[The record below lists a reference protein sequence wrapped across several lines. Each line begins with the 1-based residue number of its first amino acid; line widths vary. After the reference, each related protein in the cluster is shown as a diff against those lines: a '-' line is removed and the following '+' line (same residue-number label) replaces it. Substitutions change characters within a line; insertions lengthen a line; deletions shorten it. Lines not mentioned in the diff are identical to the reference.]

1 MHRWIQIQIN
11 MKGIEKINIYS
22 LILWST
28 ILLENKTPMK
38 RRQLLFAFL
47 SIFTLS
53 ASIHAQQKRTLDP
66 GNMREGEHIEYCTQ
80 HKKQAELM
88 KNPAYVKAKELDDAE
103 FEMLSK
109 KGNAEKATIYKI
121 PVVFHVLH
129 MNGVENISDDQIM
142 DALYILNRDYR
153 KQNADTANV
162 HPDFA
167 GMPADIEVEFVLA
180 TKAPNGACFKGIT
193 RTYNAISYDGSNGDA
208 QVSAIVVG
216 NDVYQGQWPGNK
228 YMNVFICGEIG
239 GAAGYTTNPSGFSA
253 NNMTNGIW
261 VLHDYVGSIGT
272 SSVSTSRTL
281 THEVGHWLNLSHT
294 WGSNNNPGTAGS
306 CTGGGDQV
314 QDTPTCI
321 GVTACLLN
329 SNTCS
334 NDNAYWGFD
343 MRDNVENY
351 MDYSYCSKMFTQG
364 QRTRMRTAL
373 QSTNTGRAN
382 VWSAANLAAVG
393 ANGVVY
399 LCKAEFTADKT
410 TICTGDEISFSDDSY
425 NVANGWSWTIT
436 PATGWTYTNGTTAT
450 SQNPKVSFDTPGL
463 YTVKLTATDGTVSD
477 DEIKNNFIHVLNT
490 GASLPFWEG
499 FESYSSLANLQT
511 WDVYN
516 STTNN
521 AWTIE
526 STTGY
531 TGNQCAKLM
540 NFGQGTS
547 NVDELISSQID
558 LSTVPSTGT
567 VTLSFRYAYR
577 KVLAAD
583 FEYFKVF
590 ISGDCGAAWIQR
602 KTIQGNQLSSL
613 TSSTSWKPSA
623 QTDWV
628 TVHMTNVTSTYF
640 TDKFR
645 VKFRFEGEGGNNI
658 YLDDINLYNGSPS
671 NEIVTGIHEL
681 GFMANLELFPN
692 PADEELNVSFDLLN
706 SEDLTVSIYD
716 LSGKALQKHL
726 VKGKEGK
733 NLVMMTTD
741 QLAAGMYQLVLTSS
755 NGQKTL
761 PFMVK

>member
-1 MHRWIQIQIN
+1 
-11 MKGIEKINIYS
+11 MKKRH
-22 LILWST
+22 
-28 ILLENKTPMK
+28 LL
-38 RRQLLFAFL
+38 LSFL
-47 SIFTLS
+47 SVLTISMNAF
-53 ASIHAQQKRTLDP
+53 AQQKRVLDP
-66 GNMREGEHIEYCTQ
+66 GNMRQGETIEYCIQ

-109 KGNAEKATIYKI
+109 KGGSEKATIYKI

-129 MNGVENISDDQIM
+129 MNGVENITDEQIL
-142 DALYILNRDYR
+142 DALAILNRDYR

-167 GMPADIEVEFVLA
+167 GMPADIEIEFVLA
-180 TKAPNGACFKGIT
+180 TKAPNGTCFKGIT
-193 RTYNAISYDGSNGDA
+193 RTYNTISYDGSDGGN
-208 QVSAIVVG
+208 QVDAIVAG

-239 GAAGYTTNPSGFSA
+239 GAAGYTYNPSGFAA

-272 SSVSTSRTL
+272 SSVGTSRTL

-294 WGSNNNPGTAGS
+294 WGSNNNPGTATS
-306 CTGGGDQV
+306 CSGNGDQV

-321 GVTACLLN
+321 GVSACVLN

-343 MRDNVENY
+343 IRDNVENY

-382 VWSAANLAAVG
+382 LWTTANLAAVG
-393 ANGVVY
+393 ANGVLY

-410 TICTGDEISFSDDSY
+410 TICNGDEIAFSDDSY
-425 NVANGWSWTIT
+425 NVANSWTWTVT
-436 PATGWTYTNGTTAT
+436 PATGWSYSNGTSAT
-450 SQNPKVSFDTPGL
+450 SQNPTILFDTPGL
-463 YTVKLTATDGTVSD
+463 YTVQLTASDGTLSD
-477 DEIKNNFIHVLNT
+477 TEIKNNFIHVLNT
-490 GASLPFWEG
+490 AASLPFWEG
-499 FESYSSLANLQT
+499 FENYSSLSNIQEWEVFSSSA
-511 WDVYN
+511 
-516 STTNN
+516 NN

-531 TGNQCAKLM
+531 SGAKCAKLM
-540 NFGQGTS
+540 NFGQGAS
-547 NVDELISSQID
+547 NVDELTSSQID

-577 KVLAAD
+577 KVLTANY
-583 FEYFKVF
+583 EYLKVF
-590 ISGDCGAAWIQR
+590 ISGDCGADWIQR

-613 TSSTSWKPSA
+613 TSTTSWKPTS

-628 TVHMTNVTSTYF
+628 TVHMTNVTSNYF

-645 VKFRFEGEGGNNI
+645 VLFRFEGEGGNNI
-658 YLDDINLYNGSPS
+658 YIDDINLYNGGPS
-671 NEIVTGIHEL
+671 NELVTGIVEHSSISH
-681 GFMANLELFPN
+681 LEMFPN
-692 PADEELNVSFDLLN
+692 PADDELNVSFDLPN
-706 SEDLTVSIYD
+706 TDDLTISMID
-716 LSGKALQKHL
+716 LSGKVIQKHL
-726 VKGKEGK
+726 VKAKEGK
-733 NLVMMTTD
+733 NLVMMNT
-741 QLAAGMYQLVLTSS
+741 QELAAGMYQLVIASS

-761 PFMVK
+761 PFIVK

>member
-1 MHRWIQIQIN
+1 
-11 MKGIEKINIYS
+11 
-22 LILWST
+22 
-28 ILLENKTPMK
+28 LLENYIPMK
-38 RRQLLFAFL
+38 KRHLLLSFL
-47 SIFTLS
+47 SVLTISMNAF
-53 ASIHAQQKRTLDP
+53 AQQKRVLDP
-66 GNMREGEHIEYCTQ
+66 GNMRQGETIEYCIQ

-109 KGNAEKATIYKI
+109 KGGSEKATIYKI

-129 MNGVENISDDQIM
+129 MNGVENITDEQIL
-142 DALYILNRDYR
+142 DALAILNRDYR

-167 GMPADIEVEFVLA
+167 GMPADIEIEFVLA
-180 TKAPNGACFKGIT
+180 TKAPNGTCFKGIT
-193 RTYNAISYDGSNGDA
+193 RTYNTISYDGSDGGN
-208 QVSAIVVG
+208 QVDAIVAG

-239 GAAGYTTNPSGFSA
+239 GAAGYTYNPSGFAA

-272 SSVSTSRTL
+272 SSVGTSRTL

-294 WGSNNNPGTAGS
+294 WGSNNNPGTATS
-306 CTGGGDQV
+306 CSGNGDQV

-321 GVTACLLN
+321 GVSACVLN

-343 MRDNVENY
+343 IRDNVENY

-382 VWSAANLAAVG
+382 LWTTANLAAVG
-393 ANGVVY
+393 ANGVLY

-410 TICTGDEISFSDDSY
+410 TICNGDEIAFSDDSY
-425 NVANGWSWTIT
+425 NVANSWTWTVT
-436 PATGWTYTNGTTAT
+436 PATGWSYSNGTSAT
-450 SQNPKVSFDTPGL
+450 SQNPTILFDTPGL
-463 YTVKLTATDGTVSD
+463 YTVQLTASDGTLSD
-477 DEIKNNFIHVLNT
+477 TEIKNNFIHVLNT
-490 GASLPFWEG
+490 AASLPFWEG
-499 FESYSSLANLQT
+499 FENYSSLSNIQEWEVFSSSA
-511 WDVYN
+511 
-516 STTNN
+516 NN

-531 TGNQCAKLM
+531 SGAKCAKLM
-540 NFGQGTS
+540 NFGQGAS
-547 NVDELISSQID
+547 NVDELTSSQID

-577 KVLAAD
+577 KVLTANY
-583 FEYFKVF
+583 EYLKVF
-590 ISGDCGAAWIQR
+590 ISGDCGADWIQR

-613 TSSTSWKPSA
+613 TSTTSWKPTS

-628 TVHMTNVTSTYF
+628 TVHMTNVTSNYF

-645 VKFRFEGEGGNNI
+645 VLFRFEGEGGNNI
-658 YLDDINLYNGSPS
+658 YIDDINLYNGGPS
-671 NEIVTGIHEL
+671 NELVTGIVEHSSISH
-681 GFMANLELFPN
+681 LEMFPN
-692 PADEELNVSFDLLN
+692 PADDELNVSFDLPN
-706 SEDLTVSIYD
+706 TDDLTISMID
-716 LSGKALQKHL
+716 LSGKVIQKHL
-726 VKGKEGK
+726 VKAKEGK
-733 NLVMMTTD
+733 NLVMMNT
-741 QLAAGMYQLVLTSS
+741 QELAAGMYQLVIASS

-761 PFMVK
+761 PFIVK

>member
-1 MHRWIQIQIN
+1 M
-11 MKGIEKINIYS
+11 
-22 LILWST
+22 
-28 ILLENKTPMK
+28 LENYIPMK
-38 RRQLLFAFL
+38 KRHLLLSFL
-47 SIFTLS
+47 SVLTISMNAF
-53 ASIHAQQKRTLDP
+53 AQQKRVLDP
-66 GNMREGEHIEYCTQ
+66 GNMRQGETIEYCIQ

-109 KGNAEKATIYKI
+109 KGGSEKATIYKI

-129 MNGVENISDDQIM
+129 MNGVENITDEQIL
-142 DALYILNRDYR
+142 DALAILNRDYR

-167 GMPADIEVEFVLA
+167 GMPADIEIEFVLA
-180 TKAPNGACFKGIT
+180 TKAPNGTCFKGIT
-193 RTYNAISYDGSNGDA
+193 RTYNTISYDGSDGGN
-208 QVSAIVVG
+208 QVDAIVAG

-239 GAAGYTTNPSGFSA
+239 GAAGYTYNPSGFAA

-272 SSVSTSRTL
+272 SSVGTSRTL

-294 WGSNNNPGTAGS
+294 WGSNNNPGTATS
-306 CTGGGDQV
+306 CSGNGDQV

-321 GVTACLLN
+321 GVSACVLN

-343 MRDNVENY
+343 IRDNVENY

-382 VWSAANLAAVG
+382 LWTTANLAAVG
-393 ANGVVY
+393 ANGVLY

-410 TICTGDEISFSDDSY
+410 TICNGDEIAFSDDSY
-425 NVANGWSWTIT
+425 NVANSWTWTVT
-436 PATGWTYTNGTTAT
+436 PATGWSYSNGTSAT
-450 SQNPKVSFDTPGL
+450 SQNPTILFDTPGL
-463 YTVKLTATDGTVSD
+463 YTVQLTASDGTLSD
-477 DEIKNNFIHVLNT
+477 TEIKNNFIHVLNT
-490 GASLPFWEG
+490 AASLPFWEG
-499 FESYSSLANLQT
+499 FENYSSLSNIQEWEVFSSSA
-511 WDVYN
+511 
-516 STTNN
+516 NN

-531 TGNQCAKLM
+531 SGAKCAKLM
-540 NFGQGTS
+540 NFGQGAS
-547 NVDELISSQID
+547 NVDELTSSQID

-577 KVLAAD
+577 KVLTANY
-583 FEYFKVF
+583 EYLKVF
-590 ISGDCGAAWIQR
+590 ISGDCGADWIQR

-613 TSSTSWKPSA
+613 TSTTSWKPTS

-628 TVHMTNVTSTYF
+628 TVHMTNVTSNYF

-645 VKFRFEGEGGNNI
+645 VLFRFEGEGGNNI
-658 YLDDINLYNGSPS
+658 YIDDINLYNGGPS
-671 NEIVTGIHEL
+671 NELVTGIVEHSSISH
-681 GFMANLELFPN
+681 LEMFPN
-692 PADEELNVSFDLLN
+692 PADDELNVSFDLPN
-706 SEDLTVSIYD
+706 TDDLTISMID
-716 LSGKALQKHL
+716 LSGKVIQKHL
-726 VKGKEGK
+726 VKAKEGK
-733 NLVMMTTD
+733 NLVMMNT
-741 QLAAGMYQLVLTSS
+741 QELAAGMYQLVIASS

-761 PFMVK
+761 PFIVK

>member
-1 MHRWIQIQIN
+1 
-11 MKGIEKINIYS
+11 MKKRH
-22 LILWST
+22 
-28 ILLENKTPMK
+28 LL
-38 RRQLLFAFL
+38 LSFL
-47 SIFTLS
+47 SVLTISLNAF
-53 ASIHAQQKRTLDP
+53 AQQKRVLDP
-66 GNMREGEHIEYCTQ
+66 GNMRQGETIEYCTQ

-109 KGNAEKATIYKI
+109 KGGSEKATIYKI

-129 MNGVENISDDQIM
+129 MNGVENISDEQIM
-142 DALYILNRDYR
+142 DALAILNRDYR

-167 GMPADIEVEFVLA
+167 GMPADIEIEFVLA
-180 TKAPNGACFKGIT
+180 TKAPNGTCFKGIT
-193 RTYNAISYDGSNGDA
+193 RTYNTISYDGSVGNN
-208 QVSAIVVG
+208 QVDAIVAG

-228 YMNVFICGEIG
+228 YMNIFICGDIG
-239 GAAGYTTNPSGFSA
+239 GAAGYTFNPSGFAA
-253 NNMTNGIW
+253 NQMTNGIW

-272 SSVSTSRTL
+272 SSVGTSRTL

-294 WGSNNNPGTAGS
+294 WGSNNNPGTASS
-306 CTGGGDQV
+306 CSGNGDQV

-321 GVTACLLN
+321 GVSACLLN

-382 VWSAANLAAVG
+382 LWTTANLAAVG
-393 ANGVVY
+393 ANGVLY

-410 TICTGDEISFSDDSY
+410 TICNGDEIAFTDDSY
-425 NVANGWSWTIT
+425 NIANSWTWTVTPASGWS
-436 PATGWTYTNGTTAT
+436 YSNGTSAT
-450 SQNPKVSFDTPGL
+450 SQNPSIIFDTPGL
-463 YTVKLTATDGTVSD
+463 YTVQLTSSDGTLSD
-477 DEIKNNFIHVLNT
+477 TEIKNNFIHVLNT
-490 GASLPFWEG
+490 PASLPFWEG
-499 FESYSSLANLQT
+499 FEDYSSLSNIQE
-511 WDVYN
+511 WDVFT
-516 STTNN
+516 SSANN

-531 TGNQCAKLM
+531 SGAKCAKLM
-540 NFGQGTS
+540 NFGQGTA
-547 NVDELISSQID
+547 NIDELTSSQID
-558 LSTVPSTGT
+558 LSTIPSTGT

-577 KVLAAD
+577 KVLTANY
-583 FEYFKVF
+583 EYLKVF
-590 ISGDCGAAWIQR
+590 ISGDCGADWIQR

-613 TSSTSWKPSA
+613 TSTTSWKPAS

-628 TVHMTNVTSTYF
+628 TVHMTNVTNTYF

-658 YLDDINLYNGSPS
+658 YLDDINLYNGGPS
-671 NEIVTGIHEL
+671 NELVTGIVEHSSISH
-681 GFMANLELFPN
+681 LEMFPN
-692 PADEELNVSFDLLN
+692 PADDELNVSFDLPN
-706 SEDLTVSIYD
+706 SDDLTISMID
-716 LSGKALQKHL
+716 LSGKVIQKHL
-726 VKGKEGK
+726 VKAKVGK
-733 NLVMMTTD
+733 NLVMMNT
-741 QLAAGMYQLVLTSS
+741 QELAAGMYQLVMVSS

-761 PFMVK
+761 PFIVK

>member
-1 MHRWIQIQIN
+1 M
-11 MKGIEKINIYS
+11 
-22 LILWST
+22 
-28 ILLENKTPMK
+28 LENNTPMK
-38 RRQLLFAFL
+38 KRHLLLSFL
-47 SIFTLS
+47 SVLTISLNAF
-53 ASIHAQQKRTLDP
+53 AQQKRVLDP
-66 GNMREGEHIEYCTQ
+66 GNMRQGETIEYCTQ

-109 KGNAEKATIYKI
+109 KGGSEKATIYKI

-129 MNGVENISDDQIM
+129 MNGVENISDEQIM
-142 DALYILNRDYR
+142 DALAILNRDYR

-180 TKAPNGACFKGIT
+180 TKAPNGTCFKGIT
-193 RTYNAISYDGSNGDA
+193 RTYNTISYDGSVGNN
-208 QVSAIVVG
+208 QVDAIVAG

-228 YMNVFICGEIG
+228 YMNIFICGDIG
-239 GAAGYTTNPSGFSA
+239 GAAGYTFNPSGFAA
-253 NNMTNGIW
+253 NQMTNGIW

-272 SSVSTSRTL
+272 SSVGTSRTL

-294 WGSNNNPGTAGS
+294 WGSNNNPGTASS
-306 CTGGGDQV
+306 CSGNGDQV

-321 GVTACLLN
+321 GVSACLLN

-382 VWSAANLAAVG
+382 LWTTANLAAVG
-393 ANGVVY
+393 ANGVLY

-410 TICTGDEISFSDDSY
+410 TICNGDEIAFTDDSY
-425 NVANGWSWTIT
+425 NIANSWTWTVTPASGWS
-436 PATGWTYTNGTTAT
+436 YSNGTSAT
-450 SQNPKVSFDTPGL
+450 SQNPSIIFDTPGL
-463 YTVKLTATDGTVSD
+463 YTVQLTSSDGTLSD
-477 DEIKNNFIHVLNT
+477 TEIKNNFIHVLNT
-490 GASLPFWEG
+490 PASLPFWEG
-499 FESYSSLANLQT
+499 FEDYSSLSNIQE
-511 WDVYN
+511 WDVFT
-516 STTNN
+516 SSANN

-531 TGNQCAKLM
+531 SGAKCAKLM
-540 NFGQGTS
+540 NFGQGTA
-547 NVDELISSQID
+547 NIDELTSSQID
-558 LSTVPSTGT
+558 LSTIPSTGT

-577 KVLAAD
+577 KVLTANY
-583 FEYFKVF
+583 EYLKVF
-590 ISGDCGAAWIQR
+590 ISGDCGADWIQR

-613 TSSTSWKPSA
+613 TSTTSWKPAS

-628 TVHMTNVTSTYF
+628 TVHMTNVTNTYF

-658 YLDDINLYNGSPS
+658 YLDDINLYNGGPS
-671 NEIVTGIHEL
+671 NELVTGIVEHSSI
-681 GFMANLELFPN
+681 FHLEMFPN
-692 PADEELNVSFDLLN
+692 PADDELNVSFDLPN
-706 SEDLTVSIYD
+706 SDDLTISMID
-716 LSGKALQKHL
+716 LSGKVIQKHL
-726 VKGKEGK
+726 VKAKEGK
-733 NLVMMTTD
+733 NLVMMNT
-741 QLAAGMYQLVLTSS
+741 QELAAGMYQLVMVSS

-761 PFMVK
+761 PFIVK

>member
-1 MHRWIQIQIN
+1 M
-11 MKGIEKINIYS
+11 
-22 LILWST
+22 
-28 ILLENKTPMK
+28 LENNTPMK
-38 RRQLLFAFL
+38 KRHLLLSFL
-47 SIFTLS
+47 SVLTISLNAF
-53 ASIHAQQKRTLDP
+53 AQQKRVLDP
-66 GNMREGEHIEYCTQ
+66 GNMRQGETIEYCTQ

-109 KGNAEKATIYKI
+109 KGGSEKATIYKI

-129 MNGVENISDDQIM
+129 MNGVENISDEQIM
-142 DALYILNRDYR
+142 DALAILNRDYR

-167 GMPADIEVEFVLA
+167 GMPADIEIEFVLA
-180 TKAPNGACFKGIT
+180 TKAPNGTCFKGIT
-193 RTYNAISYDGSNGDA
+193 RTYNTISYDGSVGNNQVDA
-208 QVSAIVVG
+208 IIAG

-228 YMNVFICGEIG
+228 YMNIFICGDIG
-239 GAAGYTTNPSGFSA
+239 GAAGYTFNPSGFAA
-253 NNMTNGIW
+253 NQMTNGIW

-272 SSVSTSRTL
+272 SSVGTSRTL

-294 WGSNNNPGTAGS
+294 WGSNNNPGTASS
-306 CTGGGDQV
+306 CSGNGDQV

-321 GVTACLLN
+321 GVSACLLN

-382 VWSAANLAAVG
+382 LWTTANLAAVG
-393 ANGVVY
+393 ANGVLY

-410 TICTGDEISFSDDSY
+410 TICNGDEIAFTDDSY
-425 NVANGWSWTIT
+425 NIANSWTWTVTPASGWS
-436 PATGWTYTNGTTAT
+436 YSNGTSAT
-450 SQNPKVSFDTPGL
+450 SQNPSIIFDTPGL
-463 YTVKLTATDGTVSD
+463 YTVQLTSSDGTLSD
-477 DEIKNNFIHVLNT
+477 TEIKNNFIHVLNT
-490 GASLPFWEG
+490 PASLPFWEG
-499 FESYSSLANLQT
+499 FEDYSSLSNIQE
-511 WDVYN
+511 WDVFT
-516 STTNN
+516 SSANN

-531 TGNQCAKLM
+531 SGAKCAKLM
-540 NFGQGTS
+540 NFGQGTA
-547 NVDELISSQID
+547 NIDELTSSQID
-558 LSTVPSTGT
+558 LSSVPSTGT

-577 KVLAAD
+577 KVLTANY
-583 FEYFKVF
+583 EYLKVF
-590 ISGDCGAAWIQR
+590 ISGDCGADWIQR

-613 TSSTSWKPSA
+613 TSTTSWKPTS

-628 TVHMTNVTSTYF
+628 TVHMTNVTNTYF

-671 NEIVTGIHEL
+671 NELVTGIVEQSFISH
-681 GFMANLELFPN
+681 LEMFPN
-692 PADEELNVSFDLLN
+692 PADDELNVSFDLPN
-706 SEDLTVSIYD
+706 SDDLTISMID
-716 LSGKALQKHL
+716 LSGKVIQKHL
-726 VKGKEGK
+726 VKAKEGK
-733 NLVMMTTD
+733 NLVMMNT
-741 QLAAGMYQLVLTSS
+741 QELAAGMYQLVMVSS

-761 PFMVK
+761 PFIVK

>member
-1 MHRWIQIQIN
+1 M
-11 MKGIEKINIYS
+11 
-22 LILWST
+22 
-28 ILLENKTPMK
+28 LENYIPMK
-38 RRQLLFAFL
+38 KRHLLLSFL
-47 SIFTLS
+47 SVLTVSMNAF
-53 ASIHAQQKRTLDP
+53 AQQKRVLDP
-66 GNMREGEHIEYCTQ
+66 GNMRQGETIEYCIQ

-109 KGNAEKATIYKI
+109 KGGSEKATIYKI

-129 MNGVENISDDQIM
+129 MNGVENITDEQIL
-142 DALYILNRDYR
+142 DALAILNRDYR

-167 GMPADIEVEFVLA
+167 GMPADIEIEFVLA
-180 TKAPNGACFKGIT
+180 TKAPNGTCFKGIT
-193 RTYNAISYDGSNGDA
+193 RTYNTISYDGSDGGN
-208 QVSAIVVG
+208 QVDAIVAG

-239 GAAGYTTNPSGFSA
+239 GAAGYTYNPSGFAA

-272 SSVSTSRTL
+272 SSVGTSRTL

-294 WGSNNNPGTAGS
+294 WGSNNNPGTATS
-306 CTGGGDQV
+306 CSGNGDQV

-321 GVTACLLN
+321 GVSACVLN

-343 MRDNVENY
+343 IRDNVENY

-382 VWSAANLAAVG
+382 LWTTANLAAVG
-393 ANGVVY
+393 ANGVLY

-410 TICTGDEISFSDDSY
+410 TICNGDEIAFSDDSY
-425 NVANGWSWTIT
+425 NVANSWTWTVT
-436 PATGWTYTNGTTAT
+436 PATGWSYSNVTSAT
-450 SQNPKVSFDTPGL
+450 SQNPTILFDTPGL
-463 YTVKLTATDGTVSD
+463 YTVQLTASDGTLSD
-477 DEIKNNFIHVLNT
+477 TEIKNNFIHVLNT
-490 GASLPFWEG
+490 AASLPFWEG
-499 FESYSSLANLQT
+499 FENYSSLSNIQEWEVFSSSA
-511 WDVYN
+511 
-516 STTNN
+516 NN

-531 TGNQCAKLM
+531 SGAKCAKLM
-540 NFGQGTS
+540 NFGQGAS
-547 NVDELISSQID
+547 NVDELTSSQID

-577 KVLAAD
+577 KVLTANY
-583 FEYFKVF
+583 EYLKVF
-590 ISGDCGAAWIQR
+590 ISGDCGADWIQR

-613 TSSTSWKPSA
+613 TSTTSWKPTS

-628 TVHMTNVTSTYF
+628 TVHMTNVTSNYF

-645 VKFRFEGEGGNNI
+645 VLFRFEGEGGNNI
-658 YLDDINLYNGSPS
+658 YIDDINLYNGGPS
-671 NEIVTGIHEL
+671 NELVTGIVEHSSISH
-681 GFMANLELFPN
+681 LEMFPN
-692 PADEELNVSFDLLN
+692 PADDELNVSFDLPN
-706 SEDLTVSIYD
+706 TDDLTISMID
-716 LSGKALQKHL
+716 LSGKVIQKHL
-726 VKGKEGK
+726 VKAKEGK
-733 NLVMMTTD
+733 NLVMMNT
-741 QLAAGMYQLVLTSS
+741 QELAAGMYQLVIASS

-761 PFMVK
+761 PFIVK

>member
-1 MHRWIQIQIN
+1 M
-11 MKGIEKINIYS
+11 
-22 LILWST
+22 
-28 ILLENKTPMK
+28 LENNTPMK
-38 RRQLLFAFL
+38 KRHLLLSFL
-47 SIFTLS
+47 SVLTISLNAF
-53 ASIHAQQKRTLDP
+53 AQQKRVLDP
-66 GNMREGEHIEYCTQ
+66 GNMRQGETIEYCTQ

-109 KGNAEKATIYKI
+109 KGGSEKATIYKI

-129 MNGVENISDDQIM
+129 MNGVENISDEQIM
-142 DALYILNRDYR
+142 DALAILNRDYR

-180 TKAPNGACFKGIT
+180 TKAPNGTCFKGIT
-193 RTYNAISYDGSNGDA
+193 RTYNTISYDGSVGNN
-208 QVSAIVVG
+208 QVDAIVAG

-228 YMNVFICGEIG
+228 YMNIFICGDIG
-239 GAAGYTTNPSGFSA
+239 GAAGYTFNPSGFAA
-253 NNMTNGIW
+253 NQMTNGIW

-272 SSVSTSRTL
+272 SSVGTSRTL
-281 THEVGHWLNLSHT
+281 THEVGHWLNLSPT
-294 WGSNNNPGTAGS
+294 WGSNNNPGTASS
-306 CTGGGDQV
+306 CSGNGDQV

-321 GVTACLLN
+321 GVSACLLN

-382 VWSAANLAAVG
+382 LWTTANLAAVG
-393 ANGVVY
+393 ANGVLY

-410 TICTGDEISFSDDSY
+410 TICNGDEIAFTDDSY
-425 NVANGWSWTIT
+425 NIANSWTWTVTPASGWS
-436 PATGWTYTNGTTAT
+436 YSNGTSAT
-450 SQNPKVSFDTPGL
+450 SQNPSIIFDTPGL
-463 YTVKLTATDGTVSD
+463 YTVQLTSSDGTLSD
-477 DEIKNNFIHVLNT
+477 TEIKNNFIHVLNT
-490 GASLPFWEG
+490 PASLPFWEG
-499 FESYSSLANLQT
+499 FEDYSSLSNIQE
-511 WDVYN
+511 WDVFT
-516 STTNN
+516 SSANN

-531 TGNQCAKLM
+531 SGAKCAKLM
-540 NFGQGTS
+540 NFGQGTA
-547 NVDELISSQID
+547 NIDELTSSQID
-558 LSTVPSTGT
+558 LSTIPSTGT

-577 KVLAAD
+577 KVLTANY
-583 FEYFKVF
+583 EYLKVF
-590 ISGDCGAAWIQR
+590 ISGDCGADWIQR

-613 TSSTSWKPSA
+613 TSTTSWKPAS

-628 TVHMTNVTSTYF
+628 TVHMTNVTNTYF

-658 YLDDINLYNGSPS
+658 YLDDINLYNGGPS
-671 NEIVTGIHEL
+671 NELVTGIVEHSSI
-681 GFMANLELFPN
+681 FHLEMFPN
-692 PADEELNVSFDLLN
+692 PADDELNVSFDLPN
-706 SEDLTVSIYD
+706 SDDLTISMID
-716 LSGKALQKHL
+716 LSGKVIQKHL
-726 VKGKEGK
+726 VKAKEGK
-733 NLVMMTTD
+733 NLVMMNT
-741 QLAAGMYQLVLTSS
+741 QELAAGMYQLVMVSS

-761 PFMVK
+761 PFIVK